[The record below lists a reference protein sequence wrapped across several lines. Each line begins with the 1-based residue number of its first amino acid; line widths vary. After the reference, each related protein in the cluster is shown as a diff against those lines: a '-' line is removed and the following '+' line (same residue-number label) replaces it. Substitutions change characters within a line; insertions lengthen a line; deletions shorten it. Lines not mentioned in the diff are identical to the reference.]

1 MATIKSSQVCA
12 FLCLVLLVG
21 SAFAATPATE
31 LLYVQQGQN
40 VITYSVNTKTAVTK
54 KLGTLGTAYSGSQPI
69 IINRSGTFLYT
80 LGFSPAIEY
89 FAVYKLTT
97 AGVPNPTPVQTLT
110 VKPSLHQF
118 VIHPNGLIA
127 YGMFSWS
134 QVDGSGDTEYAGDAV
149 LFKINPKTGMLTNT
163 AKNVMNFG
171 LSSNWSPS
179 LLEMANKGA
188 KLYFTY
194 LYHGSLWAGTYYYEA
209 NVNATTGALGYL
221 NNVWNDDNFN
231 HHQKSVIGSSVLAQ
245 QDNSATPYSNININP
260 LTGGFPS
267 FSCDNT
273 MIVQCGDNFGSS
285 LWLHPSNAYLFTD
298 DESVHAV
305 EILYMN
311 LPGQFLVASGAS
323 IPGNPSNIAFSP
335 DGLLVYAQEG
345 SQILTYVFNPHSGL
359 LTARTMINAPGV
371 GSILP
376 WP

>member
-1 MATIKSSQVCA
+1 MTLKRSTLCSAFVCL
-12 FLCLVLLVG
+12 FLIG
-21 SAFAATPATE
+21 SALAATPATE

-40 VITYSVNTKTAVTK
+40 VITYSANTHTAATK
-54 KLGTLGTAYSGSQPI
+54 KLGTLNTAYAGSLPI
-69 IINRSGTFLYT
+69 IINRSGAFLY
-80 LGFSPAIEY
+80 LVGFTPSHEY
-89 FAVYKLTT
+89 FTVYSLTA
-97 AGVPNPTPVQTLT
+97 AGVPNPKPVQTLT

-149 LFKINPKTGMLTNT
+149 LFKINPKTGTLTNT
-163 AKNVMNFG
+163 TKNVMNFG

-221 NNVWNDDNFN
+221 NDVWNDDNFN

-245 QDNSATPYSNININP
+245 QDNSVAPYSNININP
-260 LTGGFPS
+260 LTGGFSS

-273 MIVQCGDNFGSS
+273 MIVQCGDNFGPS

-305 EILYMN
+305 EILYIN

-335 DGLLVYAQEG
+335 DGLLVYAVEG

-359 LTARTMINAPGV
+359 LTARTIINAPGV
-371 GSILP
+371 LSILP
-376 WP
+376 RV